1 IAIIEDDPDARRLLR
16 RVLQAR
22 GDYQILEAEG
32 GRQGLELVR
41 RHQPDLV
48 LLDLMLPRLD
58 GFEVF
63 RVLRSSS
70 DVPVIMLTARTTEQD
85 RLAGL
90 DLVLHLVQFDSVD
103 EVVKTA
109 SFETATGSFSVPGR
123 TTAVFEFSPQEMLR
137 SLIAEVSALVDS
149 GSLNKGQGNALTVK
163 LDNAITNLDRDKA
176 KTALNNLNAFTNQVE
191 DLVADG
197 VLTPE
202 QGQSLIAAAEA
213 IATQIQIR
221 YQVQ

>member
-1 IAIIEDDPDARRLLR
+1 VE
-16 RVLQAR
+16 
-22 GDYQILEAEG
+22 
-32 GRQGLELVR
+32 
-41 RHQPDLV
+41 PDLDRGHELIVV
-48 LLDLMLPRLD
+48 LINANDEAQSIALP
-58 GFEVF
+58 E
-63 RVLRSSS
+63 
-70 DVPVIMLTARTTEQD
+70 
-85 RLAGL
+85 LAGL